1 MNLVV
6 DVVIWCLNVINKFM
20 KAALTEAKK
29 AYMIAEVPVGAVIVY
44 NNKIIARGHN
54 TRETNQ
60 SVLGHAEINAIKKAS
75 KKIGSWRLEDCDIYV
90 TLEPCPMCSGA
101 IIQSRIKNL
110 YFGAY
115 DLKGGAC
122 GSVLNLFEHPFNHKV
137 NVTGG
142 VMEMECSRIIKDFFK
157 ELRQKNVDNHQ

>member
-6 DVVIWCLNVINKFM
+6 DVAIWCLNVINKFM
-20 KAALTEAKK
+20 KAAYAEAKK
-29 AYMIAEVPVGAVIVY
+29 AYLIAEVPVGAVIVY

-75 KKIGSWRLEDCDIYV
+75 KKIGSWRLEECDIYV

-115 DLKGGAC
+115 DLKSGAC

-142 VMEMECSRIIKDFFK
+142 VMEEECSRIIKDFFK

>member
-1 MNLVV
+1 
-6 DVVIWCLNVINKFM
+6 M
-20 KAALTEAKK
+20 KAALAEAKK
-29 AYMIAEVPVGAVIVY
+29 AYLIDEVPVGAVVVY

-54 TRETNQ
+54 TRELSQ
-60 SVLGHAEINAIKKAS
+60 SVLGHAEINALKKAS
-75 KKIGSWRLEDCDIYV
+75 KKIGSWRLEECDIYV

-115 DLKGGAC
+115 DPKGGAS
-122 GSVLNLFEHPFNHKV
+122 GSVLNLFNYPFNHKV

-142 VMEMECSRIIKDFFK
+142 VMEEECSRIIKDFFK
-157 ELRQKNVDNHQ
+157 ELRQKNVDKD

>member
-1 MNLVV
+1 
-6 DVVIWCLNVINKFM
+6 M
-20 KAALTEAKK
+20 KAALKEAAK
-29 AYMIAEVPVGAVIVY
+29 AYQLGEVPVGAVIVY

-54 TRETNQ
+54 TRELSQ

-90 TLEPCPMCSGA
+90 TLEPCSMCSGA

-115 DLKGGAC
+115 DLKTGAC
-122 GSVLNLFEHPFNHKV
+122 GSVLNLFDYPFNHKV
-137 NVTGG
+137 NVCGG
-142 VMEMECSRIIKDFFK
+142 IMEEECSRIIKDFFK
-157 ELRQKNVDNHQ
+157 ELRQKNIANND

>member
-1 MNLVV
+1 
-6 DVVIWCLNVINKFM
+6 M
-20 KAALTEAKK
+20 KAAFTEAKK

>member
-1 MNLVV
+1 MYHDNY
-6 DVVIWCLNVINKFM
+6 D
-20 KAALTEAKK
+20 KK
-29 AYMIAEVPVGAVIVY
+29 EK
-44 NNKIIARGHN
+44 NNCCVH
-54 TRETNQ
+54 
-60 SVLGHAEINAIKKAS
+60 HAEILSIIDAS
-75 KKIGSWRLEDCDIYV
+75 KKLNNWRLEECDMYV

>member
-1 MNLVV
+1 
-6 DVVIWCLNVINKFM
+6 M
-20 KAALTEAKK
+20 KAALKEAVK
-29 AYMIAEVPVGAVIVY
+29 AYQLGEVPVGAVIVY

-54 TRETNQ
+54 TRELSQ

-90 TLEPCPMCSGA
+90 TLEPCSMCSGA

-115 DLKGGAC
+115 DLKTGAC
-122 GSVLNLFEHPFNHKV
+122 GSVLNLFDYPFNHKV
-137 NVTGG
+137 NVYGG
-142 VMEMECSRIIKDFFK
+142 IMEEECSRIIKDFFK
-157 ELRQKNVDNHQ
+157 ELRQKNVANND

>member
-1 MNLVV
+1 
-6 DVVIWCLNVINKFM
+6 M
-20 KAALTEAKK
+20 KAALKEAVK
-29 AYMIAEVPVGAVIVY
+29 AYQLGEVPVGAVIVF

-54 TRETNQ
+54 TRELSQ

-90 TLEPCPMCSGA
+90 TLEPCSMCSGA

-115 DLKGGAC
+115 DLKTGAC
-122 GSVLNLFEHPFNHKV
+122 GSVLNLFDYPFNHKV
-137 NVTGG
+137 NVYGG
-142 VMEMECSRIIKDFFK
+142 IMEEECSRIIKDFFK
-157 ELRQKNVDNHQ
+157 ELRQKNIANND

>member
-6 DVVIWCLNVINKFM
+6 DIVIWCLNVINKFM
-20 KAALTEAKK
+20 KAALAEAKK
-29 AYMIAEVPVGAVIVY
+29 AYLIDEVPVGAVIVY

-75 KKIGSWRLEDCDIYV
+75 KKIGSWRLEDCDMYV

-115 DLKGGAC
+115 DPKGGAS
-122 GSVLNLFEHPFNHKV
+122 GSVLNLFDYSFNHKV

-142 VMEMECSRIIKDFFK
+142 VMEDECSRIIKDFFK
-157 ELRQKNVDNHQ
+157 ELRQKNVANH